1 MRNVWETFIYLYDI
15 NFKGVSIMNIFHL
28 EKLHKAAIYGSSLT
42 IVASSILFSS
52 PVLADDGLQVEE
64 LIVTAQKRPENLQD
78 VPISITTLT
87 EQALNDLNIKDFADY
102 VMQLPSVSAIQRRPG
117 MGQIFIRGISDS
129 GNSNQSLQGPAAAI
143 YLDES
148 PVTMVGDNLDIHIYD
163 IERIEALSGPQGT
176 LYGAASQAGNLRIIT
191 KKPTDEFD
199 SGFNLSF
206 DSTSGGGLSNMVE
219 SFINIPLSE
228 NAAIRIVGY
237 NDRDAGYI
245 DSVSDSIT
253 FPLSGITKG
262 NDDYVENDFNDSVKS
277 GYRAAL
283 RINLDDNWVLDGSIM
298 GQNLES
304 DGVWDH
310 DPDRLGA
317 YKVGR
322 FFEDSQEDDWT
333 RFSATITGDL
343 GFADLTFTT
352 SSLDRDFEVLSD
364 YSHYS
369 IGGYV
374 EGYYTCYTPDTN
386 PCVDPSVQFENDTS
400 QTFDTH
406 EIRLSS
412 NSDNR
417 LSWILGAF
425 YTENETKYNSQWHV
439 PTIPSDRKVPT
450 SEDLYYQTDQVRK
463 DSEDAIFGELYYQ
476 LNDKTNITIGHRR
489 FDNET
494 KLNGFVGTVVW
505 PSNLIGSSTRP
516 DNVNSLFKGKDSISK
531 LNIAYDVSDDTMIY
545 LTKSEGYRPGGAN
558 RAEQLGS
565 TYDADFLKNTEF
577 GFKSIFSNGK
587 ARLNGALYQMNWDD
601 IQLGWFEPSI
611 SLLGLVDNIGKAE
624 SSGYELD
631 LRYLLTANLSFNI
644 AASKNDAKLKADYVL
659 RGSVRAINGQDLP
672 LTPDLKYNFNVNYES
687 NKGNIMQF
695 NYVYVDSMWNS
706 LFYDNREKQDSYAIA
721 NFFYIKPINDNSS
734 IQIYIDNIF
743 DEKAELYINYG
754 DDLRLITVNRPR
766 VIGIKYSWNFN

>member
-1 MRNVWETFIYLYDI
+1 MNMDIFRFEKIYKAVTKNTILASA
-15 NFKGVSIMNIFHL
+15 VLMASPSITAQEDRKI
-28 EKLHKAAIYGSSLT
+28 
-42 IVASSILFSS
+42 
-52 PVLADDGLQVEE
+52 EE
-64 LIVTAQKRPENLQD
+64 VIVTAQKKSENLQD
-78 VPISITTLT
+78 VPISVNTLSN
-87 EQALNDLNIKDFADY
+87 EDLNNLNIKDFSDY
-102 VMQLPSVSAIQRRPG
+102 VLQLPSVSAIQRRPG
-117 MGQIFIRGISDS
+117 MGQIFMRGISDG
-129 GNSNQSLQGPAAAI
+129 GNSNQSLQGPAVAI

-148 PVTMVGDNLDIHIYD
+148 PVTMIGDNLDVHVYD
-163 IERIEALSGPQGT
+163 IERIESLSGPQGT

-191 KKPTDEFD
+191 NKPSSDFD
-199 SGFNLSF
+199 TGFNVSL
-206 DSTSGGGLSNMVE
+206 DTTSGGGLSNMVE
-219 SFINIPLSE
+219 SFINIPLSD

-253 FPLSGITKG
+253 FPLSGITRG

-310 DPDRLGA
+310 DPDRLGD

-369 IGGYV
+369 IDGFV
-374 EGYYTCYTPDTN
+374 EGYYTCYTSYFG
-386 PCVDPSVQFENDTS
+386 PCVDPSIQFENDTS

-425 YTENETKYNSQWHV
+425 YTENETKYNSQWH
-439 PTIPSDRKVPT
+439 IPPIHPDAKVPT
-450 SEDLYYQTDQVRK
+450 SKDLYYQTDQVRK

-494 KLNGFVGTVVW
+494 KLNGFVGTVWW
-505 PSNLIGSSTRP
+505 PSSLYGSSTRP
-516 DNVNSLFKGKDSISK
+516 DNVNSVFKGKDSITK

-558 RAEQLGS
+558 RTQQLGS

-601 IQLGWFEPSI
+601 IQLGWFDSSI

-631 LRYLLTANLSFNI
+631 LRYLLTDNLSFNI

-659 RGSVRAINGQDLP
+659 RGSVRARNGQDLP
-672 LTPDLKYNFNVNYES
+672 FTPDLKYNFNVNYES
-687 NKGNIMQF
+687 NEGNIMQL
-695 NYVYVDSMWNS
+695 NYAYVDSMWND
-706 LFYDNREKQDSYAIA
+706 LFFTNREKQDSYAIA

-743 DEKAELYINYG
+743 NEKAELYINSE
-754 DDLRLITVNRPR
+754 DIQRLITVNRPR
-766 VIGIKYSWNFN
+766 SIGIKYSWNLN

>member
-1 MRNVWETFIYLYDI
+1 MDIFRFEKIYKAVTKNTILASA
-15 NFKGVSIMNIFHL
+15 VLMASPSITAQEDRKI
-28 EKLHKAAIYGSSLT
+28 
-42 IVASSILFSS
+42 
-52 PVLADDGLQVEE
+52 EE
-64 LIVTAQKRPENLQD
+64 VIVTAQKKSENLQD
-78 VPISITTLT
+78 VPISVNTLSN
-87 EQALNDLNIKDFADY
+87 EDLNNLNIKDFSDY
-102 VMQLPSVSAIQRRPG
+102 VLQLPSVSAIQRRPG
-117 MGQIFIRGISDS
+117 MGQIFMRGISDG
-129 GNSNQSLQGPAAAI
+129 GNSNQSLQGPAVAI

-148 PVTMVGDNLDIHIYD
+148 PVTMIGDNLDVHVYD
-163 IERIEALSGPQGT
+163 IERIESLSGPQGT

-191 KKPTDEFD
+191 NKPSSDFD
-199 SGFNLSF
+199 TGFNVSL
-206 DSTSGGGLSNMVE
+206 DTTSGGGLSNMVE
-219 SFINIPLSE
+219 SFINIPLSD

-237 NDRDAGYI
+237 NDKDAGYI

-253 FPLSGITKG
+253 FPLSGITRG

-310 DPDRLGA
+310 DPDRLGS

-369 IGGYV
+369 IDGYV
-374 EGYYTCYTPDTN
+374 EGYYTCYTSYFG
-386 PCVDPSVQFENDTS
+386 PCVDPSIQFENDTS

-425 YTENETKYNSQWHV
+425 YTENETKYNSQWH
-439 PTIPSDRKVPT
+439 IPPIHPDAKVPT
-450 SEDLYYQTDQVRK
+450 SKDLYYQTEQVRK

-494 KLNGFVGTVVW
+494 KLNGFVGTVWW
-505 PSNLIGSSTRP
+505 PSSLIGSSTRP
-516 DNVNSLFKGKDSISK
+516 DNVNSVFKGKDSITK

-558 RAEQLGS
+558 RTQQLGS

-601 IQLGWFEPSI
+601 IQLGWFDSSI

-631 LRYLLTANLSFNI
+631 LRYLLTDNLSFNI

-659 RGSVRAINGQDLP
+659 RGSVRARNGQDLP
-672 LTPDLKYNFNVNYES
+672 FTPDLKYNFNVNYES
-687 NKGNIMQF
+687 NEGNIMQL
-695 NYVYVDSMWNS
+695 NYAYVDSMWND
-706 LFYDNREKQDSYAIA
+706 LFYADREKQDSYAIA

-743 DEKAELYINYG
+743 NEKAELYINSE
-754 DDLRLITVNRPR
+754 DIQRLITVNRPR
-766 VIGIKYSWNFN
+766 SIGIKYSWNLN

>member
-1 MRNVWETFIYLYDI
+1 MDIFRFEKIYKAVTKNTILASAI
-15 NFKGVSIMNIFHL
+15 LMASPSITAQEDRKI
-28 EKLHKAAIYGSSLT
+28 
-42 IVASSILFSS
+42 
-52 PVLADDGLQVEE
+52 EE
-64 LIVTAQKRPENLQD
+64 VIVTAQKKSENLQD
-78 VPISITTLT
+78 VPISVNTLSN
-87 EQALNDLNIKDFADY
+87 EDLNNLNIKDFSDY
-102 VMQLPSVSAIQRRPG
+102 VLQLPSVSAIQRRPG
-117 MGQIFIRGISDS
+117 MGQIFMRGISDG
-129 GNSNQSLQGPAAAI
+129 GNSNQSLQGPAVAI

-148 PVTMVGDNLDIHIYD
+148 PVTMIGDNLDVHVYD
-163 IERIEALSGPQGT
+163 IERIESLSGPQGT

-191 KKPTDEFD
+191 NKPSSDFD
-199 SGFNLSF
+199 SGFNVSL
-206 DSTSGGGLSNMVE
+206 DTTSGGGLSNMVE
-219 SFINIPLSE
+219 SFINIPLSD

-237 NDRDAGYI
+237 NDKDAGYI

-253 FPLSGITKG
+253 FPLSGITRG

-310 DPDRLGA
+310 DPDRLGS

-369 IGGYV
+369 IDGYV
-374 EGYYTCYTPDTN
+374 EGYYTCYTSYFG
-386 PCVDPSVQFENDTS
+386 PCVDPSIQFENDTS

-425 YTENETKYNSQWHV
+425 YTENETKYNSQWH
-439 PTIPSDRKVPT
+439 IPPIHPDAKVPT
-450 SEDLYYQTDQVRK
+450 SKDLYYQTDQVRK

-494 KLNGFVGTVVW
+494 KLNGFVGTVWW
-505 PSNLIGSSTRP
+505 PSSLYGSSTRP
-516 DNVNSLFKGKDSISK
+516 DNVNSVFKGKDSITK

-558 RAEQLGS
+558 RTQQLGS

-601 IQLGWFEPSI
+601 IQLGWFDSSI

-631 LRYLLTANLSFNI
+631 LRYLLTDNLSFNI

-659 RGSVRAINGQDLP
+659 RGSVRARNGQDLP
-672 LTPDLKYNFNVNYES
+672 FTPDLKYNFNVNYES
-687 NKGNIMQF
+687 NEGNIMQL
-695 NYVYVDSMWNS
+695 NYAYVDSMWND
-706 LFYDNREKQDSYAIA
+706 LFFTNREKQDSYAIA

-743 DEKAELYINYG
+743 NEKAELYINSE
-754 DDLRLITVNRPR
+754 DIQRLITVNRPR
-766 VIGIKYSWNFN
+766 SIGIKYSWNLN

>member
-1 MRNVWETFIYLYDI
+1 MDIFRFEKIY
-15 NFKGVSIMNIFHL
+15 
-28 EKLHKAAIYGSSLT
+28 KAVTKNT
-42 IVASSILFSS
+42 ILASAFLISS
-52 PVLADDGLQVEE
+52 PGITAQEDRKIEE
-64 LIVTAQKRPENLQD
+64 VIVTAQKKSENLQD
-78 VPISITTLT
+78 VPISVNTLSN
-87 EQALNDLNIKDFADY
+87 EDLNNLNIKDFSDY
-102 VMQLPSVSAIQRRPG
+102 VLQLPSVSAIQRRPG
-117 MGQIFIRGISDS
+117 MGQIFMRGISDG
-129 GNSNQSLQGPAAAI
+129 GNSNQSLQGPAVAI

-148 PVTMVGDNLDIHIYD
+148 PVTMIGDNLDVQVYD
-163 IERIEALSGPQGT
+163 IERIESLSGPQGT

-191 KKPTDEFD
+191 NKPSSDFD
-199 SGFNLSF
+199 AGFNVSL
-206 DSTSGGGLSNMVE
+206 DTTSGGGLSNMVE
-219 SFINIPLSE
+219 SFINIPLSD

-237 NDRDAGYI
+237 NDKDAGYI

-253 FPLSGITKG
+253 FPLSGITRG

-310 DPDRLGA
+310 DPDRLGS

-369 IGGYV
+369 IDGFV
-374 EGYYTCYTPDTN
+374 EGYYTCYTSYFG
-386 PCVDPSVQFENDTS
+386 PCVDPSIQFENDTS

-412 NSDNR
+412 NTDNR

-425 YTENETKYNSQWHV
+425 YTENETKYNSQWH
-439 PTIPSDRKVPT
+439 IPPIHPDAKVPT
-450 SEDLYYQTDQVRK
+450 SKDLYYQTDQVRK

-494 KLNGFVGTVVW
+494 KLNGFVGTVWW
-505 PSNLIGSSTRP
+505 PNSLYGSSTRP
-516 DNVNSLFKGKDSISK
+516 DNVNSVFKGKDSITK

-558 RAEQLGS
+558 RTQQLGA

-601 IQLGWFEPSI
+601 IQLGWFDSSI

-631 LRYLLTANLSFNI
+631 LRYLLTDNLSFNI

-659 RGSVRAINGQDLP
+659 KGSVRARNGQDLP
-672 LTPDLKYNFNVNYES
+672 FTPDLKYNFNINYES
-687 NKGNIMQF
+687 NKGNIMQL
-695 NYVYVDSMWNS
+695 NYAYVDSMWND
-706 LFYDNREKQDSYAIA
+706 LFYADREKQDSYGIA

-743 DEKAELYINYG
+743 NEKAELYINSE
-754 DDLRLITVNRPR
+754 DIQRLITVNRPR
-766 VIGIKYSWNFN
+766 SIGIKYSWNFN

>member
-1 MRNVWETFIYLYDI
+1 MDIFRFEKIY
-15 NFKGVSIMNIFHL
+15 KAVSKNTRL
-28 EKLHKAAIYGSSLT
+28 ESAVLMDSP
-42 IVASSILFSS
+42 SIT
-52 PVLADDGLQVEE
+52 AQEDRKIEE
-64 LIVTAQKRPENLQD
+64 VIVTAQKKSENLQD
-78 VPISITTLT
+78 VPISVNTLSN
-87 EQALNDLNIKDFADY
+87 EDLNNLNIKDFSDY
-102 VMQLPSVSAIQRRPG
+102 VLQLPSVSAIQRRPG
-117 MGQIFIRGISDS
+117 MGQIFMRGISDG
-129 GNSNQSLQGPAAAI
+129 GNSNQSLQGPAVAI

-148 PVTMVGDNLDIHIYD
+148 PVTMIGDNLDVHVYD
-163 IERIEALSGPQGT
+163 IERIESLSGPQGT

-191 KKPTDEFD
+191 NKPSSDFD
-199 SGFNLSF
+199 TGFNVSL
-206 DSTSGGGLSNMVE
+206 DTTSGGGLSNMVE
-219 SFINIPLSE
+219 SFINIPLSD

-237 NDRDAGYI
+237 NDKDAGYI

-253 FPLSGITKG
+253 FPLSGITRG

-310 DPDRLGA
+310 DPDGLGS

-369 IGGYV
+369 IDGYV
-374 EGYYTCYTPDTN
+374 EGYYTCYTSYFG
-386 PCVDPSVQFENDTS
+386 PCVDPSIQFENDTS

-425 YTENETKYNSQWHV
+425 YTENETKYNSQWH
-439 PTIPSDRKVPT
+439 IPPIHPDAKVPT
-450 SEDLYYQTDQVRK
+450 SKDLYYQTEQVRK
-463 DSEDAIFGELYYQ
+463 DSEDAFFGELYYQ

-494 KLNGFVGTVVW
+494 KLNGFVGTVWW
-505 PSNLIGSSTRP
+505 PSSLIGSSTRP
-516 DNVNSLFKGKDSISK
+516 DNVNSVFKGKDSITK

-558 RAEQLGS
+558 RTQQLGA

-601 IQLGWFEPSI
+601 IQLGWFDSSI

-631 LRYLLTANLSFNI
+631 LRYLLTDNLSFNI

-659 RGSVRAINGQDLP
+659 RGSVRARNGQDLP
-672 LTPDLKYNFNVNYES
+672 FTPDLKYNFNVNYES
-687 NKGNIMQF
+687 NEGNIMQL
-695 NYVYVDSMWNS
+695 NYAYVDSMWND
-706 LFYDNREKQDSYAIA
+706 LFYADREKQDSYAIA

-743 DEKAELYINYG
+743 NEKAELYINSE
-754 DDLRLITVNRPR
+754 DIQRLITVNRPR
-766 VIGIKYSWNFN
+766 SIGIKYSWNLN

>member
-1 MRNVWETFIYLYDI
+1 MDIFRFEKIYKAVTKNTILASA
-15 NFKGVSIMNIFHL
+15 VLMASPSITAQEDRKI
-28 EKLHKAAIYGSSLT
+28 
-42 IVASSILFSS
+42 
-52 PVLADDGLQVEE
+52 EE
-64 LIVTAQKRPENLQD
+64 VIVTAQKKSENLQD
-78 VPISITTLT
+78 VPISVNTLSN
-87 EQALNDLNIKDFADY
+87 EDLNNLNIKDFSDY
-102 VMQLPSVSAIQRRPG
+102 VLQLPSVSAIQRRPG
-117 MGQIFIRGISDS
+117 MGQIFMRGISDG
-129 GNSNQSLQGPAAAI
+129 GNANQSLQGPAVAI

-148 PVTMVGDNLDIHIYD
+148 PVTMIGDNLDVHVYD
-163 IERIEALSGPQGT
+163 IERIESLSGPQGT

-191 KKPTDEFD
+191 NKPSSEFD
-199 SGFNLSF
+199 TGFNISL
-206 DSTSGGGLSNMVE
+206 DTTSGGGLSNMVE
-219 SFINIPLSE
+219 SFINIPLSD

-237 NDRDAGYI
+237 NDKDAGYI

-253 FPLSGITKG
+253 FPLSGITRG

-283 RINLDDNWVLDGSIM
+283 RINLDDNWVLDSSIM

-369 IGGYV
+369 IDGFV
-374 EGYYTCYTPDTN
+374 EGYYTCYTSYFG
-386 PCVDPSVQFENDTS
+386 PCVDPSIQFENDTS

-425 YTENETKYNSQWHV
+425 YTENETKFNSQWHV
-439 PTIPSDRKVPT
+439 PPIPSDRKVPT

-494 KLNGFVGTVVW
+494 KLNGFVGTVWW
-505 PSNLIGSSTRP
+505 PSSLVGSSTRP
-516 DNVNSLFKGKDSISK
+516 DNVNSLFKGKDSITK

-558 RAEQLGS
+558 RTQQLGA

-601 IQLGWFEPSI
+601 IQLGWFDSSI

-631 LRYLLTANLSFNI
+631 LKYLLTDNLSFNI

-659 RGSVRAINGQDLP
+659 RGSVEARNGQDLP
-672 LTPDLKYNFNVNYES
+672 FTPDLKYNFNINYES

-695 NYVYVDSMWNS
+695 NYAYVDSMWND
-706 LFYDNREKQDSYAIA
+706 LFYADREKQDSYGIA

-743 DEKAELYINYG
+743 DEKAELYINSE
-754 DDLRLITVNRPR
+754 DIQRLITVNRPR
-766 VIGIKYSWNFN
+766 SIGIKYSWNLN